1 MAIINSTISPISLE
15 TPKMLV
21 LSTMHLK
28 EVTCNGFLPTYVH
41 AYEKADYGW
50 FAYVEPAPDGLPD
63 SLITCLQF
71 AHEQGC
77 EWVMFDRDADPISAL
92 PVYSW

>member
-1 MAIINSTISPISLE
+1 MPALDTPASPPALE
-15 TPKMLV
+15 TTKMLV
-21 LSTMHLK
+21 LSTTHLK
-28 EVTCNGFLPTYVH
+28 EKTCNGFLPTYVH

-50 FAYVEPAPDGLPD
+50 FVYVEPAPDGLPD
-63 SLITCLQF
+63 SLTTCLQF

-77 EWVMFDRDADPISAL
+77 EWIMFDRDADPISEL